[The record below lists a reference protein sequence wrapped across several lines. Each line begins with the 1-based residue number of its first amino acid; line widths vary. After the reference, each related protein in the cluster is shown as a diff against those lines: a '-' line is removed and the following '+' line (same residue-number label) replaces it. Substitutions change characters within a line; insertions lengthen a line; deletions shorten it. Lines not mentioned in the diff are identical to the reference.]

1 MYLTSKFP
9 CTAASSCHP
18 VPGSRSSPFLLL
30 GSGFKNPAFSS
41 RDTPVPAPES
51 VSFGCISR
59 TVRNS
64 FSEVTVRKP
73 ISALGCRPYR

>member
-1 MYLTSKFP
+1 MQVWPLTGFEVRSATPGPRP
-9 CTAASSCHP
+9 CPPAGPDRWES
-18 VPGSRSSPFLLL
+18 
-30 GSGFKNPAFSS
+30 PAFSS
-41 RDTPVPAPES
+41 RDTPAPAPES
-51 VSFGCISR
+51 LSLGCISR